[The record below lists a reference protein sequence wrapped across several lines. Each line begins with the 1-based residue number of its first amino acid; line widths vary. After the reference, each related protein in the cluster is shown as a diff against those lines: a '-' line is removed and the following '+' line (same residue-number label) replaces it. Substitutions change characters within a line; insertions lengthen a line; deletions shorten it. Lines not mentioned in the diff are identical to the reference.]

1 MSMKTLATAM
11 LFVAFASSAAQSQV
25 TVDVSKITCDQ
36 LTLYKITDPENVAL
50 WLSGYYEGRRNSTLV
65 DIQKLKADTEKIKTF
80 CRMNP
85 DVTVMHA
92 IDRVLG
98 QPK

>member
-1 MSMKTLATAM
+1 MIMKKFAAAM
-11 LFVAFASSAAQSQV
+11 LCVAFASAGARSQV
-25 TVDVSKITCDQ
+25 TIDVSKITCDQ

-50 WLSGYYEGRRNSTLV
+50 WLSGYYEAKRNSTLV
-65 DIQKLKADTEKIKTF
+65 DIERLHADTEKIKTF

-85 DVTVMHA
+85 DVTVMQA

-98 QPK
+98 HPK